1 MRLFFLGMRLLVCAA
16 TFQSSASFAYNL
28 FEFDWSYQKNPMQA
42 AFVICEAGAPSG
54 AADRIKQAAA
64 KWNYAKFQFHFD
76 KGRCLVDPPTTKP
89 DGINYISFVDLG
101 KGPPAL
107 SDARQEKAGSSKMIE
122 CDMRFHSQR
131 KWYTGEGAP
140 PSDSN
145 DLLSVAMHEFGH
157 CLGLN
162 NVSEADVVMNEKLDQ
177 GKTRRALAADDIAG
191 RNKIYG
197 AN

>member
-1 MRLFFLGMRLLVCAA
+1 MRASFLRLLAFAA
-16 TFQSSASFAYNL
+16 AFQSSASFAYDL
-28 FEFDWSYQKNPMQA
+28 FGFDWSYQKNPMQA

-64 KWNYAKFQFHFD
+64 KWNYTKFQFRFD
-76 KGRCLVDPPTTKP
+76 KGRCLVDPPTTKA
-89 DGINYISFVDLG
+89 DGINYISFVDLD
-101 KGPPAL
+101 KGPPAI

-122 CDMRFHSQR
+122 CDIRFHSRR
-131 KWYTGEGAP
+131 KWYTVEGTP

-157 CLGLN
+157 CLGLD
-162 NVSEADVVMNEKLDQ
+162 NVSGADVVMNEKLDQ
-177 GKTRRALAADDIAG
+177 GKTRRELTADDIAG

-197 AN
+197 TN